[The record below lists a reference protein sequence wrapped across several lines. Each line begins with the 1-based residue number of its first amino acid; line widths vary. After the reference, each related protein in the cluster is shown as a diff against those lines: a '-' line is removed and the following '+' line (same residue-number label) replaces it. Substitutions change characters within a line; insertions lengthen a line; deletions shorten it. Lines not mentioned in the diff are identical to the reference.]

1 MAPPRGRQQQ
11 QDPGPPDDG
20 PVYVDEHHQAFSEF
34 ADTYLDED
42 EREPF
47 VEHLMERHGYQRV
60 NSWGPRQ
67 DPEPDPDP
75 EPARGGGQQQQRG
88 GGKRPGYFKR

>member
-1 MAPPRGRQQQ
+1 MAAPRGRQQQ
-11 QDPGPPDDG
+11 DPDPDPG

-34 ADTYLDED
+34 ADSYLDED
-42 EREPF
+42 ERESF

-67 DPEPDPDP
+67 DPEPDPVL
-75 EPARGGGQQQQRG
+75 PAGIPLPPHIAALGRHSTSSSR
-88 GGKRPGYFKR
+88 